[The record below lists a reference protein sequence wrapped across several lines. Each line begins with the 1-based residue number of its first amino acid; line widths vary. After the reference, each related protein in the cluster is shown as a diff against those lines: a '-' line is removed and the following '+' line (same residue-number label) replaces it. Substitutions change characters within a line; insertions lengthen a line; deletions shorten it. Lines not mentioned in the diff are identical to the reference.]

1 MEIVPITFYPK
12 REDTLLSIMSITG
25 MAKDVPG
32 AKTIMIGVIARIIG
46 VVETKYKGKAIEPI
60 GHDKYEKLEE
70 GKIYVKCYFLF
81 KEESD
86 LKEAVLGIKKELG

>member
-60 GHDKYEKLEE
+60 GHDKYEKLE
-70 GKIYVKCYFLF
+70 KVRYTWNVISY
-81 KEESD
+81 
-86 LKEAVLGIKKELG
+86 LKKKVILKKQF